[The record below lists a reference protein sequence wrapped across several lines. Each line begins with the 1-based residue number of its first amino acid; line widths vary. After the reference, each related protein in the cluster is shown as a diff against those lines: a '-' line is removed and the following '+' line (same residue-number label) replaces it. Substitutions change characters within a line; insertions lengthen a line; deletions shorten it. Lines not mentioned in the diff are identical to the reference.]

1 MAVAQRVDLTNQV
14 LDAIRAEIIEGR
26 VRPGDRLHVG
36 HLAEQFDV
44 SPTPVKQALGR
55 LATEG
60 LVEFRPRGGAYVTS
74 LASRDIDEILEI
86 REMIEQYAARQ
97 ALQNGDDADWNRLV
111 GLAESLRGRL
121 REDGTIDFAGF
132 AADDMTFHRVLL
144 ELAGNQRLT
153 RLYETLHAYTVVA
166 RAHFATREE
175 TDDQRPSDGA
185 LHVYYEHL
193 AIADALR
200 SGDPD
205 AVRTAISE
213 HLRLVR
219 HFAQRAAATA
229 TTNGHS
235 QS

>member
-1 MAVAQRVDLTNQV
+1 VAVAQRVDLTNQV

-26 VRPGDRLHVG
+26 VRSGDRLHVG

-74 LASRDIDEILEI
+74 LATRDIDEILEI
-86 REMIEQYAARQ
+86 REMIEQYAAQQ
-97 ALQNGDDADWNRLV
+97 ALKNGDDADWDQLV
-111 GLAESLRGRL
+111 ALAESLRGRL
-121 REDGTIDFAGF
+121 REDGSIDFEHF
-132 AADDMTFHRVLL
+132 AADDMAFHRVLL
-144 ELAGNQRLT
+144 DLAGNQRLT
-153 RLYETLHAYTVVA
+153 KLYETLRAYTVVA
-166 RAHFATREE
+166 RAHFATRDN
-175 TDDQRPSDGA
+175 TGQQAPGNGA

-193 AIADALR
+193 AIAEALR

-205 AVRTAISE
+205 AVRGAISE

-219 HFAQRAAATA
+219 HFAQSAAATRG
-229 TTNGHS
+229 N
-235 QS
+235 